1 MPRLCVSND
10 SEGIA
15 GQSYRLY
22 KAAFDRIPDLKGL
35 GYWIHELENQALITS
50 VAENFILSE
59 EFQRLYGANVSNN
72 DFIRLLYENVLDRS
86 PDQNGYDYWL
96 GDMAKG
102 LTKEQVLV
110 SFSESIENKANV
122 ADLIKNGIEYMSF
135 VG

>member
-1 MPRLCVSND
+1 MPRLCISDD
-10 SEGIA
+10 SEGNA
-15 GQSYRLY
+15 GQAYRLY
-22 KAAFDRIPDLKGL
+22 KAAFDRAPDLKGL
-35 GYWIHELENQALITS
+35 GYWINELDNHAPITS
-50 VAENFILSE
+50 VAGNFILSD
-59 EFQRLYGANVSNN
+59 EFQRLYGVNVSNN